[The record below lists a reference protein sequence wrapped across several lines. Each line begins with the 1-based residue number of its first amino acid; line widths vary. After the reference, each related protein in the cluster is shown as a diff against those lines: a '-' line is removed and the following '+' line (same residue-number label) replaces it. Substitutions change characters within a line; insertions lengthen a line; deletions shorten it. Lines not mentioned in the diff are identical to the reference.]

1 MAGPLIA
8 AKAGSQIAEKAA
20 TALKNDLI
28 EIKGQWFKQVMIQE
42 GHRRSKKWPQGQK
55 EIVQLVPIEYD
66 VHVNPMAIGIG
77 AAAIAVAAGAAWFLW
92 NGLEIHSGIGNVT
105 VFRGLKDSE
114 YWSSRVDRRVQIA
127 QLKRDCKHAGGK
139 FDPKTNECTYPSGIV
154 EGITEPR

>member
-1 MAGPLIA
+1 MGTTAV
-8 AKAGSQIAEKAA
+8 EKVA

-28 EIKGQWFKQVMIQE
+28 EIKGQWFKQVVIQE
-42 GHRRSKKWPQGQK
+42 GYRRSKKWPQGQK

-114 YWSSRVDRRVQIA
+114 YWSGRVDRRVQIS
-127 QLKRDCKHAGGK
+127 QLKRDCKAAGGK
-139 FDPKTNECTYPSGIV
+139 WDALKGECTYPSGIV
-154 EGITEPR
+154 EGYPREG